1 VGTVTLTIEAPGNA
15 LFVPAE
21 PVTRQLTVIEPSKE
35 AWRLLRRGDVRY
47 DGTRERFVR
56 RLIARDPVLSLS
68 DAQKIFDEDYS
79 DSDGDGFSNLFER
92 ATGSDSLGPDN
103 WKHLPFRP
111 RLIGGNQAISFIRF
125 KSPLA
130 TAGEDFKYH
139 VERSKDLRTW
149 NANGVSLKRT
159 IDLGGEMER
168 VVYET
173 DAPLP
178 SGGRNFR
185 RLRITTP

>member
-1 VGTVTLTIEAPGNA
+1 M
-15 LFVPAE
+15 
-21 PVTRQLTVIEPSKE
+21 
-35 AWRLLRRGDVRY
+35 
-47 DGTRERFVR
+47 TREGLLESEAR
-56 RLIARDPVLSLS
+56 RV
-68 DAQKIFDEDYS
+68 FDEDYS
-79 DSDGDGFSNLFER
+79 DSDGDGYSNLFER
-92 ATGSDSLGPDN
+92 AIGSDSLGPDN

-139 VERSKDLRTW
+139 VERSEDLRTW

-173 DAPLP
+173 DTPLP
-178 SGGRNFR
+178 AGGRTFL